1 MYVFFN
7 LEYLDMPI
15 LKTVQLTAII
25 NITEMLSHLC
35 LLFMLRSKVEICK
48 EESNMTLKVK
58 LSRF

>member
-1 MYVFFN
+1 
-7 LEYLDMPI
+7 MPI